1 MIPEVR
7 EGWHQLERLGVEVW
21 DPEKLV
27 VVTDHY
33 VPVFDAESRAILD
46 LARDWVKK
54 QECRFHDEEG
64 ICHVVLPENGY
75 LKPGCLQSGETV
87 ILPQVVPSVA
97 TCSVLAPR
105 KWRGCSL
112 LERYGSGFPKRSGLN
127 GKELSRKGSWPRT

>member
-7 EGWHQLERLGVEVW
+7 EGGANPERLGVEVW

-54 QECRFHDEEG
+54 QGVARFHDEEG
-64 ICHVVLPENGY
+64 FAMWSC
-75 LKPGCLQSGETV
+75 
-87 ILPQVVPSVA
+87 
-97 TCSVLAPR
+97 R
-105 KWRGCSL
+105 K
-112 LERYGSGFPKRSGLN
+112 
-127 GKELSRKGSWPRT
+127 TDI